1 VRLHFQER
9 PWDLFFALGYVAAMA
24 ALILTTGQGL
34 LAAILLVLFIPGY
47 VLVAALFPGDSGL
60 ADFVKYVAHAGE
72 NHDREKGPEKETKA
86 ETGAQVGS
94 EVRKGEIDW
103 IERIALSFGL
113 SIAVVPLLGLL
124 LNFTPF
130 GIRLQPIILTILVFS
145 GGLGVVAYVRR
156 MRLPVEERL
165 SATLVVTK
173 PAWGEYS
180 RLEKVLAVGLVISV
194 VSSISVLAFVLTTP
208 RPGERFTEFG
218 ILGPGGMLSDY
229 PTDLNV
235 SEQGTVLIFVANHE
249 FERVDYSVRVDQ
261 VGVEIVFNP
270 DTGANETVELNRTN
284 MAWMNLTLDHD
295 TNSTLPYT
303 FQIDG
308 PGLFQV
314 QFLLF
319 RGGELA
325 QVYKNLHLFVTVIS

>member
-1 VRLHFQER
+1 MRLHFQER

-24 ALILTTGQGL
+24 AFILATGQGL
-34 LAAILLVLFIPGY
+34 LVAILLVLFIPGY
-47 VLVAALFPGDSGL
+47 ALVAALFPD
-60 ADFVKYVAHAGE
+60 
-72 NHDREKGPEKETKA
+72 NKE
-86 ETGAQVGS
+86 
-94 EVRKGEIDW
+94 INW

-130 GIRLQPIILTILVFS
+130 GIRLVPIVLSIVLFS
-145 GGLGVVAYVRR
+145 GGLGVVAYLRR
-156 MRLPVEERL
+156 MGLPVEERL

-173 PAWGEYS
+173 PAWREYS
-180 RLEKVLAVGLVISV
+180 RLDKVLAVGLVISV
-194 VSSISVLAFVLTTP
+194 VFSVSVLAFVLTTP

-249 FERVDYSVRVDQ
+249 FERVDYTVRVDQ

-295 TNSTLPYT
+295 TNWTRPYT
-303 FQIDG
+303 FRIDA
-308 PGLFQV
+308 PGLWQV

-319 RGGELA
+319 RDGDLTTVHSRPL
-325 QVYKNLHLFVTVIS
+325 QLFVRVEAS

>member
-1 VRLHFQER
+1 
-9 PWDLFFALGYVAAMA
+9 MA
-24 ALILTTGQGL
+24 AFILATGQGL
-34 LAAILLVLFIPGY
+34 LVAILLVLFVPGY
-47 VLVAALFPGDSGL
+47 VLVAALFPGGGGL
-60 ADFVKYVAHAGE
+60 ADFVKDIAHAGE
-72 NHDREKGPEKETKA
+72 AYERGKGPEKGTKA
-86 ETGAQVGS
+86 ETGAQEGS
-94 EVRKGEIDW
+94 EDRKGEIDW
-103 IERIALSFGL
+103 IERIALSIGL

-130 GIRLQPIILTILVFS
+130 GIRLVPIVLSIVLFS
-145 GGLGVVAYVRR
+145 GGLGIVAYLRR
-156 MRLPVEERL
+156 MGLLVEERL

-180 RLEKVLAVGLVISV
+180 RLDKVLAVGLIISLV
-194 VSSISVLAFVLTTP
+194 FSVSVLAFVLTTP

-249 FERVDYSVRVDQ
+249 FERVDYTVRVDQ

-270 DTGANETVELNRTN
+270 DTSANETMELNRTN
-284 MAWMNLTLDHD
+284 MAWVNLTLDHD
-295 TNSTLPYT
+295 TNATRPYT
-303 FQIDG
+303 FQIEA

-325 QVYKNLHLFVTVIS
+325 QVYRNLHLFVTVTS